1 MTTLLRFAI
10 LTALASSSCI
20 AGETVESRYEAS
32 KAKKLT
38 PEQAKLFGPG
48 AEKYRYD
55 AKMIRA
61 AELAA
66 ARRAQKQ

>member
-1 MTTLLRFAI
+1 MRILPVATLI
-10 LTALASSSCI
+10 VLASATCMASDL
-20 AGETVESRYEAS
+20 AESRYQPA

-55 AKMIRA
+55 ARMIRA

-66 ARRAQKQ
+66 QRARKR

>member
-1 MTTLLRFAI
+1 MAI
-10 LTALASSSCI
+10 DV
-20 AGETVESRYEAS
+20 VESRFDPA
-32 KAKKLT
+32 KAQKLT

-55 AKMIRA
+55 ARMVRA

-66 ARRAQKQ
+66 QRARKK

>member
-1 MTTLLRFAI
+1 MRILQAAI
-10 LTALASSSCI
+10 LIVLTSATCMGADV
-20 AGETVESRYEAS
+20 AESRYEPS

-55 AKMIRA
+55 ARMIRA

-66 ARRAQKQ
+66 ARARKR

>member
-1 MTTLLRFAI
+1 MRI
-10 LTALASSSCI
+10 LHLATFVALASASCL
-20 AGETVESRYEAS
+20 AGDLAESRFDAS

-55 AKMIRA
+55 ARMVRA

-66 ARRAQKQ
+66 QRARKR